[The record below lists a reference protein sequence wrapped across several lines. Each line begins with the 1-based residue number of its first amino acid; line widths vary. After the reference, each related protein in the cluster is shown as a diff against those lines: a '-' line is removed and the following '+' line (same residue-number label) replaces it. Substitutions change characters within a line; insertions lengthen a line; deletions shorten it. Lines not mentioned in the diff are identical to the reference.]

1 MTDDKKLANEA
12 EFSLDDIDFDMLEQ
26 IASGIDNP
34 AENLSKVEA
43 LQQPEKVLSDKKSE
57 VKAD

>member
-1 MTDDKKLANEA
+1 MTDDKVANEA

-43 LQQPEKVLSDKKSE
+43 LQQPDKVLSEKKTE

>member
-1 MTDDKKLANEA
+1 MPDDKVANEA

-34 AENLSKVEA
+34 AENLSKVES
-43 LQQPEKVLSDKKSE
+43 LEQPDKILTDKKLE

>member
-1 MTDDKKLANEA
+1 MPDDKKLANEA
-12 EFSLDDIDFDMLEQ
+12 EFSLDDIDFDMLER

-43 LQQPEKVLSDKKSE
+43 LQQPEKVLSDKKPE

>member
-1 MTDDKKLANEA
+1 MTDDKVTDEA

-34 AENLSKVEA
+34 AENLSKVES
-43 LQQPEKVLSDKKSE
+43 LEQPEKVLSDKKPE
-57 VKAD
+57 LKAD

>member
-1 MTDDKKLANEA
+1 MPEDKKLANDA

-34 AENLSKVEA
+34 AENLSLEDFARLSNA
-43 LQQPEKVLSDKKSE
+43 LKT
-57 VKAD
+57 

>member
-1 MTDDKKLANEA
+1 MTDDKVANEQ
-12 EFSLDDIDFDMLEQ
+12 EFSLDDIDFDMLER

-43 LQQPEKVLSDKKSE
+43 LQQPDKVLTDKHDD
-57 VKAD
+57 KAD